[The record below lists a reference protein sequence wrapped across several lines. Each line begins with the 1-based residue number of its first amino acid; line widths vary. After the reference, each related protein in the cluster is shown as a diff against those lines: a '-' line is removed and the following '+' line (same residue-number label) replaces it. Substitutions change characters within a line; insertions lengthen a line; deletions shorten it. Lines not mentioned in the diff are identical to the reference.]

1 MRQGRATEAIRLLFS
16 ALLLLSI
23 TPFASA
29 LDYQEGIHLIRPE
42 SKYITD
48 NYAVP
53 EYLTVEDLTF
63 VSCLEEEHTLQNSI
77 LCLDDNSFQDLEAIP
92 WSEQDNCYISSYN
105 LQDFECERL
114 VIQAEYLKNGEK
126 YKLTK
131 RLRVNKLSKVLDK
144 LVDSQYNDGG
154 WRTPMGTAY
163 AVWALSYFKDIYEYE
178 LDLALDWLKMN
189 RNDDKKCWPKSPCNV
204 EQSARILSLLTLS
217 NYTDAKRVVNDARNW
232 LEELHNDYQQGDT
245 WTVEVDAVNN
255 ETTLTLVAYEK
266 EILDENFTLPLHG
279 TKDYE
284 FPAETGKELIII
296 SDDNI
301 IANITNQEG
310 ETLITYQGDN
320 LSYFV
325 PGPCWSLNRKGEECD
340 ATTSIYAMTSPI
352 DEDQAE
358 LVEEWALTQ
367 LRDGDILGKYFGD
380 GEEQATDTSYFMYN
394 MHDRSDEED
403 FMPEVRDWLLY
414 EQNNEG
420 SWGENDTARKMV
432 PSAQAVLALT
442 AEGFNRTDEPV
453 EDAEEWASDH
463 EDDLAENETVALG
476 SAFFILKHNARPLLA
491 STPKVIVVDQPK
503 VTVEVF
509 NPTTFDLHDL
519 TYEFSE
525 NLEEE
530 LAVETREE
538 IDAYSYRRLDVTK
551 LGTSRKQGFGFLTIS
566 NLDEPVA
573 KIPVILADAPTF
585 NASVPETVTVFGKS
599 ADLQVSVQKSPHT
612 FVCSASWGSQELSTP
627 GSVRVTGSTFDLPLE
642 FSAAL
647 TKEDVYAGTLS
658 CTAAGKTLEQD
669 VSVYAKRYADVP
681 LTVSPT
687 DVVVNNTL
695 DDVSFTVKNNLDR
708 DLPVDLS
715 LDRYGQYFSFPASV
729 TLSPNEERNVSLKN
743 NLPSDLNLTSTVLLD
758 FEVFDRGT
766 TATMLIDVVE
776 RPPEQESLLVAL
788 LPLII
793 VLVFVSVAGFFAWKY
808 RDALIA
814 ELNKLNVWRVREE
827 KKKETGRIQTL
838 KQSEQHQAIVNL
850 LNIMKFQNKDEK
862 EIAQRLLSK
871 FDREDIKAALED
883 AGIALPAIDEEE
895 PEKA

>member
-16 ALLLLSI
+16 TLLLLSI
-23 TPFASA
+23 IPLASA

-42 SKYITD
+42 SKYITG

-63 VSCLEEEHTLQNSI
+63 VSCLEEDHTLQNSL
-77 LCLDDNSFQDLEAIP
+77 LCLDDNSFQDLEATP

-114 VIQAEYLKNGEK
+114 VIQAEYLEEGEK
-126 YKLTK
+126 YKITK
-131 RLRVNKLSKVLDK
+131 RVRVNKLSKVLDK
-144 LVDSQYNDGG
+144 IVDNQYNDGG
-154 WRTPMGTAY
+154 WRTPLGTAY

-178 LDLALDWLKMN
+178 IDLALDWLKMN
-189 RNDDKKCWPKSPCNV
+189 RNDDEKCWPKSPCNI

-232 LEELHNDYQQGDT
+232 LEQLQNYYQQGDT
-245 WTVEVDAVNN
+245 WSAVVEAVNN

-301 IANITNQEG
+301 IVNITNQED

-320 LSYFV
+320 LSYHV
-325 PGPCWSLNRKGEECD
+325 PGPCWSLNRKGEGCD
-340 ATTSIYAMTSPI
+340 PTTSIYAMTSPI
-352 DEDQAE
+352 DEDRAE
-358 LVEEWALTQ
+358 AAEEWAVTQ
-367 LRDGDILGKYFGD
+367 IRDGDILGRYFGD
-380 GEEQATDTSYFMYN
+380 GEEKVTDTSYFMYN
-394 MHDRSDEED
+394 IHDRSDAED
-403 FMPEVRDWLLY
+403 YLPDIRDWLLY
-414 EQNNEG
+414 VQNNEG
-420 SWGENDTARKMV
+420 SWGDDATSEKMV
-432 PSAQAVLALT
+432 LAAQAVLALT
-442 AEGFNRTDEPV
+442 SDGYNRTDEPI

-463 EDDLAENETVALG
+463 EDDLEENQTVALG
-476 SAFFILKHNARPLLA
+476 SAFFILKHNARPLLVT
-491 STPKVIVVDQPK
+491 TPKVIVVDQPE

-509 NPTTFDLHDL
+509 NPTMFDLEDL

-525 NLEEE
+525 ALEED
-530 LAVETREE
+530 LAIERREE
-538 IDAYSYRRLDVTK
+538 IDAYSYRRLDVSRR
-551 LGTSRKQGFGFLTIS
+551 GESRKQGFGFLTIS
-566 NLDEPVA
+566 NMDEPVA

-585 NASVPETVTVFGKS
+585 NASVPDTVTVFGKS
-599 ADLQVSVQKSPHT
+599 ADLQVPVQKSPHT
-612 FVCSASWGSQELSTP
+612 FVCSASWDSQELSTP
-627 GSVRVTGSTFDLPLE
+627 GSVRVTSSTFDLPLE
-642 FSAAL
+642 FSTAL
-647 TKEDVYAGTLS
+647 TQEDVYEGELS

-669 VSVYAKRYADVP
+669 ISVHAKRYADVP

-687 DVVVNNTL
+687 DVIVNNTE

-715 LDRYGQYFSFPASV
+715 LDRYDQYFSFPASV

-766 TATMLIDVVE
+766 TATILVDVVE
-776 RPPEQESLLVAL
+776 RPPEQKSLLAAL

-793 VLVFVSVAGFFAWKY
+793 ILVFVSVAGFFAWKY

-827 KKKETGRIQTL
+827 KKKETSRIQSL
-838 KQSEQHQAIVNL
+838 KQSEQRQAIVNL

-871 FDREDIKAALED
+871 FDREDIKAALEE
-883 AGIALPAIDEEE
+883 AGIALPAIDEDE